1 MTLGRRDAFLYL
13 AAATLGS
20 FGLGVAA
27 FYLNFLYRSLGY
39 DGVALGALVGAVA
52 LGVVIGAV
60 PAATIARGRSRRT
73 VILSGGV
80 LAGFGLAGLVLF
92 AAFVPLFVSAMLFG
106 LGGILASSSGAALL
120 ADATAAGARS
130 SRFGQQIALGTMAA
144 FFASALAGVLA
155 APVAAF
161 LHADPN
167 DTIVL
172 RVLVA
177 GGGICA
183 ALSAIPVLFIENVP
197 VTGPTLDAPRRYG
210 LLARFLA
217 VEVVFGLGAGSFL
230 PFTNLFFAERFG
242 VPFAA
247 LGVLL
252 GVIAVAGSLGAL
264 AHGRFL
270 ARRFGAVPAVVG
282 VVLGSVPFAI
292 VAAFASDLS
301 IVVAALALRA
311 WLMYGSSATWNAI
324 TFSSFTPRERAGV
337 NAIAALAWN
346 AGSGVGAVIS
356 GAIRGAAGPGGY
368 TVNLLTLVVFYT
380 AAAALIQ
387 VFFRQHVPSGDVGAV
402 VLPAPDSRA

>member
-1 MTLGRRDAFLYL
+1 VSLGRRDAFLYL

-39 DGVALGALVGAVA
+39 DGIALGALVGAAA
-52 LGVVIGAV
+52 LGVVLGAI
-60 PAATIARGRSRRT
+60 PAATVARGRSRRT
-73 VILSGGV
+73 VILTGGV
-80 LAGFGLAGLVLF
+80 IAGVGLVGLVVLD
-92 AAFVPLFVSAMLFG
+92 AFVALFVAATLFG
-106 LGGILASSSGAALL
+106 LGSILATSSGAALL
-120 ADATAAGARS
+120 ADATAARARS

-144 FFASALAGVLA
+144 FFASALAGILA
-155 APVAAF
+155 APVASV

-177 GGGICA
+177 GGGLCA
-183 ALSAIPVLFIENVP
+183 ALSAIPVLFITAVP
-197 VTGPTLDAPRRYG
+197 VVGATLDAPRRFR
-210 LLARFLA
+210 LLARFLC
-217 VEVVFGLGAGSFL
+217 VEFVFGLGAGSFL
-230 PFTNLFFAERFG
+230 PFSNLFFAERFG

-270 ARRFGAVPAVVG
+270 ARRFGAVPSVVG
-282 VVLGSVPFAI
+282 VVFGSLPFAI
-292 VAAFASDLS
+292 VAAFAGDVS
-301 IVVAALALRA
+301 IAVAALAVRA
-311 WLMYGSSATWNAI
+311 WLMYGSSATWNAV

-346 AGSGVGAVIS
+346 AGSGSGAVIS
-356 GAIRGAAGPGGY
+356 GAIRGALGSSGY
-368 TVNLLTLVVFYT
+368 TVNLLTLVVFYA
-380 AAAALIQ
+380 AAAALIL
-387 VFFRQHVPSGDVGAV
+387 VFFRSHVPSGDVGAV
-402 VLPAPDSRA
+402 VVPSPDSRA

>member
-1 MTLGRRDAFLYL
+1 
-13 AAATLGS
+13 
-20 FGLGVAA
+20 
-27 FYLNFLYRSLGY
+27 
-39 DGVALGALVGAVA
+39 
-52 LGVVIGAV
+52 
-60 PAATIARGRSRRT
+60 
-73 VILSGGV
+73 
-80 LAGFGLAGLVLF
+80 
-92 AAFVPLFVSAMLFG
+92 
-106 LGGILASSSGAALL
+106 

-230 PFTNLFFAERFG
+230 PFTNLFFAERLG
-242 VPFAA
+242 VSFAA
-247 LGVLL
+247 
-252 GVIAVAGSLGAL
+252 
-264 AHGRFL
+264 
-270 ARRFGAVPAVVG
+270 P
-282 VVLGSVPFAI
+282 
-292 VAAFASDLS
+292 
-301 IVVAALALRA
+301 
-311 WLMYGSSATWNAI
+311 
-324 TFSSFTPRERAGV
+324 
-337 NAIAALAWN
+337 AWN
-346 AGSGVGAVIS
+346 AGSGVGAVLS

-380 AAAALIQ
+380 AAAALIL

-402 VLPAPDSRA
+402 VLPAPDSPA

>member
-1 MTLGRRDAFLYL
+1 VTLGRRDAFLYL

-27 FYLNFLYRSLGY
+27 FYLNFLYRSLGF
-39 DGVALGALVGAVA
+39 DGVALGALVGAAA
-52 LGVVIGAV
+52 LGVVIGAI

-73 VILSGGV
+73 VILSGGI
-80 LAGFGLAGLVLF
+80 AAAFGLVGLVLSD
-92 AAFVPLFVSAMLFG
+92 AFVPLFLSATLFG

-155 APVAAF
+155 APVASLLGAS
-161 LHADPN
+161 PS

-172 RVLVA
+172 RALVA

-183 ALSAIPVLFIENVP
+183 ALSAVPVLFIENVP
-197 VTGPTLDAPRRYG
+197 VAGAALDAPRRYG

-217 VEVVFGLGAGSFL
+217 VEFVFGLGAGSFL

-270 ARRFGAVPAVVG
+270 ARRFGAVPSVVG
-282 VVLGSVPFAI
+282 VVLGSLPFA
-292 VAAFASDLS
+292 VAAALASDLS
-301 IVVAALALRA
+301 IAVAALAVRA
-311 WLMYGSSATWNAI
+311 WLMYGSSATWNAVV
-324 TFSSFTPRERAGV
+324 FSSFAPRERAGV
-337 NAIAALAWN
+337 NAFAALAWN
-346 AGSGVGAVIS
+346 AGAGSGAVIS
-356 GAIRGAAGPGGY
+356 GAIRGAIGTGGY
-368 TVNLLTLVVFYT
+368 TVNLLTLAVFY
-380 AAAALIQ
+380 AAAATLI
-387 VFFRQHVPSGDVGAV
+387 VVLFRRHVPSGDVGALAV
-402 VLPAPDSRA
+402 GGPDLRA